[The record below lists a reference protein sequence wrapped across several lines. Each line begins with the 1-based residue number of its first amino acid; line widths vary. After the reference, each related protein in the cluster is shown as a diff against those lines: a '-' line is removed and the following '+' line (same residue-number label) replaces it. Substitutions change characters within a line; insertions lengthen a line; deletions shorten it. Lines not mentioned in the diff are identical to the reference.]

1 MPFFVR
7 ARMFYLTNCI
17 MEREKLDLIC
27 EHLKSVVDLI
37 DPRVSFQYANMLM
50 NALGMLET
58 FKNWRNSTMYEAD
71 NR

>member
-1 MPFFVR
+1 
-7 ARMFYLTNCI
+7 

-58 FKNWRNSTMYEAD
+58 FKNWRNSTMYETD